1 MHIIGVTVAIS
12 NCVLLAMS
20 DRSPDMPYFD
30 EFIKIFA
37 IFPGAMCSFW
47 GPGFQGFLVRS

>member
-20 DRSPDMPYFD
+20 DRTPDMPYFD